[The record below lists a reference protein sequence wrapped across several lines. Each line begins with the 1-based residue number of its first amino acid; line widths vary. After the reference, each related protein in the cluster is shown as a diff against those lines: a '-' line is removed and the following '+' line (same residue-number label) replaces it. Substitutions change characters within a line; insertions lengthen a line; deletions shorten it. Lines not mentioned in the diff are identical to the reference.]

1 MKPTFH
7 WSVEENHPRPRWLAV
22 LDYQQR
28 NISRIQPVPV
38 ATFVRW
44 RSRAASVAHLRNQK
58 TRPPMYTYISL
69 WYASF
74 STTIIIPDCHCGI
87 YFVLC
92 VFIRLQRSIWSM
104 RGYETGQR
112 NIERNTSGS
121 GIFFLTSLLDTD
133 WISIRGKSFYFH
145 CIDGKKKR
153 NYKMEKKKIKED
165 VCDVKFIGSRYII
178 IIRYYYIIIKWY
190 KF

>member
-7 WSVEENHPRPRWLAV
+7 WSVEQNHLRPRWLAV

-38 ATFVRW
+38 ATFARW

-58 TRPPMYTYISL
+58 TRP
-69 WYASF
+69 
-74 STTIIIPDCHCGI
+74 HVHI
-87 YFVLC
+87 YFSMVWFVFNHHYHSRLPLRYILC
-92 VFIRLQRSIWSM
+92 AVCFHTTSKKHLKYVRLWNRPEKYRKKYQREW
-104 RGYETGQR
+104 
-112 NIERNTSGS
+112 N
-121 GIFFLTSLLDTD
+121 FFLTSLLDTD

-165 VCDVKFIGSRYII
+165 VCDVKFIGSRYVI
-178 IIRYYYIIIKWY
+178 IIRYYYILIRWY

>member
-7 WSVEENHPRPRWLAV
+7 WSVEQNHLRPRWLAV

-38 ATFVRW
+38 ATFARW

-58 TRPPMYTYISL
+58 TRP
-69 WYASF
+69 
-74 STTIIIPDCHCGI
+74 HVHI
-87 YFVLC
+87 YFSMVRFQPPLPFPIAIAVYTLC
-92 VFIRLQRSIWSM
+92 RVFSYDFKEAFEVCAVMKPAREISKEIPAGVEFFFNVTARHRLDFHSRK
-104 RGYETGQR
+104 
-112 NIERNTSGS
+112 
-121 GIFFLTSLLDTD
+121 IFLFSLH
-133 WISIRGKSFYFH
+133 WW
-145 CIDGKKKR
+145 KKKR

-165 VCDVKFIGSRYII
+165 VCDVKFIGSRYVI
-178 IIRYYYIIIKWY
+178 IIRYYYIIIRWY